1 MGRGITGERHQALCL
16 GYGSTQGPLGAILA
30 RALYRQEHGGERGDK
45 AQGTQVVGAE
55 LGLHPGSDCLQ
66 ALCGLASTAGPS
78 SCSLHTGAPV
88 QCAGASPFSP
98 VLSLLNPYLTDG
110 ETEAE
115 CGARAYLVGQP
126 SLRVT
131 LSAVSPSVMVTLRRF
146 MWLPL
151 GPEGLAG
158 LAALPLPW
166 PRP

>member
-1 MGRGITGERHQALCL
+1 MVTRGERP
-16 GYGSTQGPLGAILA
+16 G
-30 RALYRQEHGGERGDK
+30 
-45 AQGTQVVGAE
+45 
-55 LGLHPGSDCLQ
+55 PGSSGEAVTWAWLPTNP
-66 ALCGLASTAGPS
+66 ALSPPLPPPLPQKPPGQS
-78 SCSLHTGAPV
+78 SAQFTVAWPPAPH
-88 QCAGASPFSP
+88 QHSADRYPHMP
-98 VLSLLNPYLTDG
+98 KG
-110 ETEAE
+110 ETEAQR
-115 CGARAYLVGQP
+115 GAPSHLVGQP

>member
-1 MGRGITGERHQALCL
+1 MRGVTR
-16 GYGSTQGPLGAILA
+16 P
-30 RALYRQEHGGERGDK
+30 R
-45 AQGTQVVGAE
+45 GTQPVGAE
-55 LGLHPGSDCLQ
+55 LGPRPGSDCLR
-66 ALCGLASTAGPS
+66 ALRGLAGAARPP
-78 SCSLHTGAPV
+78 SCSLHTGAPG
-88 QCAGASPFSP
+88 QSDGASPFSTA
-98 VLSLLNPYLTDG
+98 LSLRNPQLTSG

-115 CGARAYLVGQP
+115 CGVLAYLVGQP

-158 LAALPLPW
+158 LAALPPPW